1 MTKHIVA
8 TKRNGD
14 THQSINDYKFRD
26 DTSLSTEWKTKAEG
40 VAYVRANPGS
50 TKCSGGGKDIQVY
63 VHDNASG
70 PDYLQ
75 TIADGQWS
83 DNLLALP
90 VEK

>member
-14 THQSINDYKFRD
+14 THQSISDYKFRD
-26 DTSLSTEWKTKAEG
+26 DSSLVTEWKTKAEG
-40 VAYVRANPGS
+40 VAYVRKNSGS
-50 TKCSGGGKDIQVY
+50 TKCSGGGTEAQVF
-63 VHDNASG
+63 VNDHGSG
-70 PDYLQ
+70 PDFLQ
-75 TIADGQWS
+75 TIADGRWS